1 MRQICTIISFVFFFL
16 TFFFSTDTK
25 AQCSITA
32 SVSTSTLSCGTAP
45 LSNCGAFLYIGDGTN
60 AMTLTI
66 DSGFN
71 LSCLGPINLVVRN
84 KATILFG
91 NGANDRITLAE
102 GSSITVNSGG
112 RLDGGNQCTAS
123 DRIYIGDQLVSTCNG
138 QANSN
143 SSFSDLESLGGTG
156 AATSN
161 SPVCVGGLV
170 NLTATPPPNGVFS
183 YSWTGPN
190 SFTSTAQ
197 NPSFLAGS
205 NAVGGIYNVVMTRQ
219 SDNKVAYGHTTV
231 VVNSSPVITVQP
243 TDQLDCEKRDV
254 NFKVVATGTSLVYS
268 WQYKKPGDLGF
279 TSISLATTNVSN
291 FDTNVITVKNV
302 GSAQFPNGTQF
313 QAVVSNGTCS
323 VTSSVATLSVNEL
336 VNITSPALT
345 PAQSIV
351 NVNLCYGASYS
362 YTAVISNPSNG
373 PVLYKWKRSVVSG
386 VWTDVVDGTHF
397 SGASTATLSISNG
410 TPAESGEYRVYV
422 TFNNSTTQCSVD
434 SSTRT
439 RLITFLPQLT
449 VPQTTII
456 QPDCI
461 SATGSITVA
470 VQSETDVYSFD
481 NGASYQASN
490 TKSALTAG
498 IYKVIIK
505 NSAGCISTVTD
516 CVIKA
521 AVESKW
527 NGSSWFPNVPTVSD
541 KIVFEGNYSEN
552 QDLVGCSCEVKSG
565 AVVIPNGRTLTLTN
579 GLIVSGG
586 SLTFDNNS
594 SLVQIADN
602 AINMGNIIYRRYTA
616 PVKRYDFTY
625 WSSPVVGQ
633 TLHDLSPNTIY
644 DKYYSFNPDKGWVIH
659 VNGTI
664 TMEAAKGYSIRAPQS
679 FSITEASIDSN
690 PKFIGVPNNGIKT
703 VSLEGD
709 KSYLIGNPYP
719 SAIDADEFLIY
730 NSTALE
736 GTLYFWTHNSP
747 PSSAVAGNATYNY
760 TANDYASYNLTG
772 GIKTTISA
780 RTDSDAND
788 PNNNNNLNLPT
799 GKIAAGQAFFAS
811 SSISG
816 GLVTFNNSMR
826 ISGGPSG
833 NDNAQF
839 FRFKT
844 TSKSTNAKTLE
855 KNRIWL
861 NLTNQQGAFKQT
873 LIGYITGATNNN
885 EGFFDGISYDGNQF
899 VDFYSIN
906 ENLNLTIQGRALPFQ
921 ENDTVRLGYKTSV
934 KGDFQVSI
942 DRTDGQLASQDVFLE
957 DKLIGVFHDLKKE
970 AYSFTT
976 EKGVFNDRFVLRYNN
991 SNMLKVVSGMDDKVL
1006 VLVQDK
1012 VIKINSAD
1020 GFIEKIAIYDVS
1032 GSRVFYKEDVNDA
1045 SLTVSNVVSGEQV
1058 LIVNVVLKNGSTV
1071 SKKIIY

>member
-1 MRQICTIISFVFFFL
+1 MRLICTIISVVFFFL
-16 TFFFSTDTK
+16 TFFFSTGTS

-32 SVSTSTLSCGTAP
+32 STSTSTLSCGTAP
-45 LSNCGAFLYIGDGTN
+45 LINCGTFLYIGDGTN
-60 AMTLTI
+60 EMTLTV

-84 KATILFG
+84 KATLLFG

-112 RLDGGNQCTAS
+112 SLDGGNQCTAS

-138 QANSN
+138 QANAN
-143 SSFSDLESLGGTG
+143 TSFDDLESLGGTG
-156 AATSN
+156 ATTSN
-161 SPVCVGGLV
+161 SPVCVGSII
-170 NLTATPPPNGVFS
+170 NLTATPPPNGVFN
-183 YSWTGPN
+183 YAWTGPN

-197 NPSFLAGS
+197 NPSFVAGS
-205 NAVGGIYNVVMTRQ
+205 NAFGGVYSVVMTRQ

-231 VVNSSPVITVQP
+231 VVNASPVITTQP
-243 TDQLDCEKRDV
+243 TDQLDCEGRDV
-254 NFKVVATGTSLVYS
+254 NFKVVATGASLVYS
-268 WQYKKPGDLGF
+268 WQYKKPGDLSF
-279 TSISLATTNVSN
+279 TTISSATANVSN
-291 FDTNVITVKNV
+291 SDTNVVTIRNV
-302 GSAQFPNGTQF
+302 GSAQFPNNTQY

-351 NVNLCYGASYS
+351 NVKLCHGASYS
-362 YTAVISNPSNG
+362 YTAVVSNPSNG
-373 PVLYKWKRSVVSG
+373 PVLYKWKRSVSSG
-386 VWTDVVDGTHF
+386 IWTDVVDGAHF
-397 SGASTATLSISNG
+397 SGASKATLNIING
-410 TPAESGEYRVYV
+410 TPAESAEYRVYI

-434 SSTRT
+434 SSSRT

-449 VPQTTII
+449 TPETTIV

-461 SATGSITVA
+461 TATGTITVM

-481 NGASYQASN
+481 NGANYQASN
-490 TKSALTAG
+490 TKAGLTAG
-498 IYKVIIK
+498 NYKVVIK
-505 NSAGCISTVTD
+505 NTAACISAVSD
-516 CVIKA
+516 CVIEGA
-521 AVESKW
+521 IESKW
-527 NGSSWFPNVPTVSD
+527 NGSSWFPNVPRASD

-552 QDLVGCSCEVKSG
+552 QDVVGCSCEVKSG
-565 AVVIPNGRTLTLTN
+565 TIVIPSGRTLTITN
-579 GLIVSGG
+579 GLTVSSG
-586 SLTFDNNS
+586 SLTFENNS

-602 AINMGNIIYRRYTA
+602 AVNTGNIIYKRHTA

-625 WSSPVVGQ
+625 WSSPVAGQ
-633 TLHDLSPNTIY
+633 TLHNLSPNTLY
-644 DKYYSFNPDKGWVIH
+644 DKYYSFDPDKGWVIH
-659 VNGTI
+659 FNGNI
-664 TMEAAKGYSIRAPQS
+664 IMEAAKGYSIRAPQN
-679 FSITEASIDSN
+679 FSITLASIDTN
-690 PKFIGVPNNGIKT
+690 PKFIGVPNNGVKS
-703 VSLEGD
+703 VSFEGD

-730 NSTALE
+730 NSAALE

-747 PSSAVAGNATYNY
+747 PSSTVVGNATYNY
-760 TANDYASYNLTG
+760 TVNDYASYNLTG
-772 GIKTTISA
+772 GTKTSISA
-780 RTDSDAND
+780 KTDLDPND

-826 ISGGPSG
+826 IPGGPSG
-833 NDNAQF
+833 TDNAQF
-839 FRFKT
+839 FRFA
-844 TSKSTNAKTLE
+844 TSKSSNANAIE

-861 NLTNQQGAFKQT
+861 NLANQQGVFKQI

-885 EGFFDGISYDGNQF
+885 EGFYDGISYDGNLF

-906 ENLNLTIQGRALPFQ
+906 ENLNLAIQGRALPFQ
-921 ENDTVRLGYKTSV
+921 ENDTIRLGYKTSV
-934 KGDFQVSI
+934 KGEFQISI
-942 DRTDGQLASQDVFLE
+942 DHADGRLASQNVFLE
-957 DKLIGVFHDLKKE
+957 DRLAVKIHDLKKE
-970 AYSFTT
+970 PYSFTT
-976 EKGVFNDRFVLRYNN
+976 DKGAFNDRFVLRYSSTYLAKMDVEVDN
-991 SNMLKVVSGMDDKVL
+991 KVF

-1012 VIKINSAD
+1012 ELKINSMD
-1020 GFIEKIAIYDVS
+1020 GFIDRIAIYDVA
-1032 GSRVFYKEDVNDA
+1032 GSKIFYKEEVNDN

-1058 LIVNVVLKNGSTV
+1058 LIVNLVLQNGTTV

>member
-1 MRQICTIISFVFFFL
+1 MRQFYTIIRVVFFFL
-16 TFFFSTDTK
+16 TFFFSTETK

-32 SVSTSTLSCGTAP
+32 SVSTGTLSCGTAP
-45 LSNCGAFLYIGDGTN
+45 LRNCGAFLYVGDGTN

-84 KATILFG
+84 KAILLFG
-91 NGANDRITLAE
+91 TGANDRITLAE

-112 RLDGGNQCTAS
+112 RLDGGDQCTAS
-123 DRIYIGDQLVSTCNG
+123 DRIYIGEQLVSTCNG

-161 SPVCVGGLV
+161 SPVCVGSVV
-170 NLTATPPPNGVFS
+170 NLAATPPPNGVFS

-190 SFTSTAQ
+190 SFASTAQ
-197 NPSFLAGS
+197 NPSFIAGS
-205 NAVGGIYNVVMTRQ
+205 NAVGGVYKVVMTRQ
-219 SDNKVAYGHTTV
+219 SDKKVAYGHTTV
-231 VVNSSPVITVQP
+231 VVNSSPVITTQP
-243 TDQLDCEKRDV
+243 SNQLDCEKRDV
-254 NFKVVATGTSLVYS
+254 NFKVVATGSGLVYS
-268 WQYKKPGDLGF
+268 WQYKKPGDLSF
-279 TSISLATTNVSN
+279 TSISSAISNVSN
-291 FDTNVITVKNV
+291 YDTNVITVRNV

-313 QAVVSNGTCS
+313 QAVVSNGICS
-323 VTSSVATLSVNEL
+323 ITSSVATLSVNEL

-373 PVLYKWKRSVVSG
+373 PVLYKWKRSVASG

-397 SGASTATLSISNG
+397 SGASTATLNIING
-410 TPAESGEYRVYV
+410 TPAESAEYRVYV
-422 TFNNSTTQCSVD
+422 TFNNTTTQCSVD
-434 SSTRT
+434 SSSRT

-449 VPQTTII
+449 SPQTTIV
-456 QPDCI
+456 QPDCMT
-461 SATGSITVA
+461 ATGSIRVE
-470 VQSETDVYSFD
+470 VQSETDSYSFD
-481 NGASYQASN
+481 NGANYQASN
-490 TKSALTAG
+490 IKSALTAG
-498 IYKVIIK
+498 NYKILIK
-505 NSAGCISTVTD
+505 NSAGCVSTVAD

-521 AVESKW
+521 SVESKW
-527 NGSSWFPNVPTVSD
+527 NGNSWFPNVPTASD

-579 GLIVSGG
+579 GLTVSGG

-602 AINMGNIIYRRYTA
+602 AINMGNIIYRRNTA

-625 WSSPVVGQ
+625 WSSPVAGQ
-633 TLHDLSPNTIY
+633 ALHDLSPNTLY

-659 VNGTI
+659 VNGNVI
-664 TMEAAKGYSIRAPQS
+664 MDAAIGYSVRAPQN
-679 FSITEASIDSN
+679 FSITVASIDSN
-690 PKFIGVPNNGIKT
+690 PKFIGVPNNGIIN
-703 VSLEGD
+703 VSVEGD

-730 NSTALE
+730 NSAALE

-747 PSSAVAGNATYNY
+747 PSSAVAGNGTYNY
-760 TANDYASYNLTG
+760 TVNDYASYNLTG
-772 GIKTTISA
+772 GIKTAISA
-780 RTDSDAND
+780 QTDSDIND

-816 GLVTFNNSMR
+816 GLVSFNNSMR
-826 ISGGPSG
+826 IPGGPSG

-844 TSKSTNAKTLE
+844 TSKSANTKTIE

-861 NLTNQQGAFKQT
+861 NLANQQGAFKQT
-873 LIGYITGATNNN
+873 LIGYISGATNTN

-906 ENLNLTIQGRALPFQ
+906 ENLNLSIQGRALPFQ
-921 ENDTVRLGYKTSV
+921 ENDTIRLGYKTSV
-934 KGDFQVSI
+934 KGDFQISI
-942 DRTDGQLASQDVFLE
+942 DRTDGQLASRDIFLE
-957 DKLIGVFHDLKKE
+957 DKLIGIFHDLKKE

-991 SNMLKVVSGMDDKVL
+991 KNILKVASGVDDRVS

-1012 VIKINSAD
+1012 VLKINSRD
-1020 GFIEKIAIYDVS
+1020 GFIDKIVIYDVG
-1032 GSRVFYKEDVNDA
+1032 GSRVFYKGDVNDTG
-1045 SLTVSNVVSGEQV
+1045 LTVSNVVSGEQV
-1058 LIVNVVLKNGSTV
+1058 LIVNVVLQNGTTV